1 MLTQRMCQCLVNL
14 MIQVKTLLYKVK
26 KQTLDCKIK
35 NLENTFNKQIKHNAS
50 ETLVWTRFSG
60 SYTVE
65 AAMVLPLFLSFMVV
79 CIFVMK
85 IFVIKSGVQRAMD
98 ITTTEMACVV
108 TDKNEDLNFL
118 AVAAVCDANIL
129 QEDIPLRF
137 LFGDIAG
144 ISYTNSDTSGNYID
158 LEVDY
163 YVTFPLKIFGR
174 KGVHINQVSSARKW
188 VGYDPTEKGSGEI
201 YVFVTEHGEVYHTS
215 LSCPYLNP
223 SVRAI
228 DAATIND
235 CRSKGGGKYEA
246 CKYCRPKKGNY
257 STYYITDY
265 GEAYHCKLNCGALK
279 RNVRRVKLEDLKGM
293 EMCSKCGGKK

>member
-1 MLTQRMCQCLVNL
+1 
-14 MIQVKTLLYKVK
+14 MINKRNR
-26 KQTLDCKIK
+26 DCKIT
-35 NLENTFNKQIKHNAS
+35 NLQNAFNKRKKCGIS

-65 AAMVLPLFLSFMVV
+65 AAMVLPLFVSFMVV

-85 IFVIKSGVQRAMD
+85 IFVIKTGVQRAMD
-98 ITTTEMACVV
+98 ITTSQMACVAI
-108 TDKNEDLNFL
+108 DKEEDLNVL

-137 LFGDIAG
+137 LLGDIAG
-144 ISYTNSDTSGNYID
+144 ISYINSDTSGNYID

-188 VGYDPTEKGSGEI
+188 VGYDPTEKESGEI
-201 YVFVTEHGEVYHTS
+201 YVYVTEHGEVYHTS

-228 DAATIND
+228 DASTIKD

-246 CKYCRPKKGNY
+246 CKYCRPKKGDY
-257 STYYITDY
+257 SIYYITDY
-265 GEAYHCKLNCGALK
+265 GDAYHCRLDCGALK
-279 RNVRRVKLEDLKGM
+279 RNIKRVKLEDVEGM
-293 EMCSKCGGKK
+293 EMCSKCGGKN